1 MTPRER
7 QALIVE
13 QVRHSERVF
22 VDDLAE
28 SLGASRETIRR
39 DLTALANRGV
49 VQKFHGGATMPHPGT
64 EGPFQARMA
73 LNAPAKQRVAA
84 AAAKLFKPG
93 DALFVDT
100 GSTTLYF
107 AEALAEV
114 GGLTVVT
121 NSSGIARQLG
131 LNGSEDRVFLLGGEF
146 QVDNQETV
154 GTLTLQQ
161 IKSFRPSYA
170 VITIGALHAEAGIM
184 DYDFDEAQVALAMIE
199 QAARLIVLVDASKF
213 DQLALIGICGL
224 GEIDVLV
231 CDAAP
236 GGALAEALAR
246 ADVEIVLA

>member
-13 QVRHSERVF
+13 QVRQSERVF

-49 VQKFHGGATMPHPGT
+49 VKKFHGGATMPHPDA

-73 LNAPAKQRVAA
+73 LNASAKQRIAA

-114 GGLTVVT
+114 GGITVIT
-121 NSSGIARQLG
+121 NSSAIARQLG

-146 QVDNQETV
+146 QADNQETV

-161 IKSFRPSYA
+161 IKSFRPNYA

-224 GEIDVLV
+224 DEIDVLV

>member
-1 MTPRER
+1 MNPRER

-49 VQKFHGGATMPHPGT
+49 VQKVHGGATMPHPDG

-73 LNAPAKQRVAA
+73 LNAPAKQRIAA
-84 AAAKLFKPG
+84 AAAKLFTPG
-93 DALFVDT
+93 DTLFVDT

-114 GGLTVVT
+114 GGVTVIT
-121 NSSGIARQLG
+121 NSSAIARQLG

-146 QVDNQETV
+146 KADNQETV
-154 GTLTLQQ
+154 GPLALQQ
-161 IKSFRPSYA
+161 IKSFRPSCA

-199 QAARLIVLVDASKF
+199 QAGRLVVLADASKF
-213 DQLALIGICGL
+213 GQLALVGICGL
-224 GEIDVLV
+224 GEIDVMV

-236 GGALAEALAR
+236 NGALAEALA
-246 ADVEIVLA
+246 AAKVEIVVA